1 MKIRT
6 EDKILVKMLRLAK
19 ELSNSNE
26 HLLWELG
33 HYLADNIISKLALM
47 VCKDKEKQGDKIN
60 YKNKNGM
67 VKNFKWMYNNI
78 LKNYFPD
85 LPSYNELKDK
95 HRDRNIFQHEYDSI
109 HFGIRKEISI
119 DYVIITETIIKKLN
133 IIDQDINPT
142 NYLSSKT
149 NHRNGRKSQ
158 SKHDLFIS
166 MDMFFKSKLFEKGNK
181 ILSKLLEKEPE
192 NYRLRLY
199 LAVSNFEK
207 ICEYKTE
214 KSINN
219 AYRTF
224 FDTFFDYYENYLL
237 ELSKLGKFEEI
248 ESDLFT
254 LIHISTS
261 ILLKANEMQYKKL
274 TKGINMALLFFL
286 NAYLETNPANTS
298 SLLDKFTKK
307 FENKLDKVGL
317 MILDHFYSIFYFLME
332 DYTNSKYYLIQQLSK
347 SIDWKNDNGYD
358 IVDKINR
365 DEFDFF
371 DIGIH
376 AFILIIINHL
386 FFPEKQ
392 DIEIL
397 KKIKGAYDIILI
409 KKNHFLH
416 KFDIDNHFLENL
428 KDIIKSFDMLQ
439 RKFNLIS
446 INLKKLSNLVQAFYN
461 YKFKEKNKD
470 EYNFTF

>member
-6 EDKILVKMLRLAK
+6 EDKIIVKMLRVAK

-47 VCKDKEKQGDKIN
+47 VCKDKEKQGDIIN
-60 YKNKNGM
+60 YKNENGM
-67 VKNFKWMYNNI
+67 VKNFKWMYNNV
-78 LKNYFPD
+78 LKNYYPD

-119 DYVIITETIIKKLN
+119 DYVKITEAIIKKLN
-133 IIDQDINPT
+133 IIDRDIKPT

-149 NHRNGRKSQ
+149 NHSNGRKSQ
-158 SKHDLFIS
+158 SKKDLFTS
-166 MDMFFKSKLFEKGNK
+166 MDTFFKTKLFEKGNK

-192 NYRLRLY
+192 NYKLRLY
-199 LAVSNFEK
+199 LVVSNFEK
-207 ICEYKTE
+207 ISEYKTK
-214 KSINN
+214 KSIDN

-224 FDTFFDYYENYLL
+224 VDTFFDYYKNYLL

-254 LIHISTS
+254 LFHIITS
-261 ILLKANEMQYKKL
+261 ILLKANDMQYKKL
-274 TKGINMALLFFL
+274 IKGINIALLFFL

-307 FENKLDKVGL
+307 FKNKLDKVGL
-317 MILDHFYSIFYFLME
+317 MILDHFYGIFYFIME
-332 DYTNSKYYLIQQLSK
+332 DYRNSKYSLLQQLSK

-358 IVDKINR
+358 DMIIINR

-376 AFILIIINHL
+376 AFILIIMNHL
-386 FFPEKQ
+386 FLSEKQ

-409 KKNHFLH
+409 KKNHHLQ
-416 KFDIDNHFLENL
+416 KFDIDNYFLENL
-428 KDIIKSFDMLQ
+428 KEIIKSLDLIQ
-439 RKFNLIS
+439 RKFKLINKNLE
-446 INLKKLSNLVQAFYN
+446 NLSNLVQAFYN
-461 YKFKEKNKD
+461 NKFKEKNKD
-470 EYNFTF
+470 E